1 MEDILLP
8 EVTRRPDRS
17 ADVIVTEHRLALD
30 LTRREMTVA
39 LERRRRELERALHDG
54 AQQQL
59 LALRMEILRV
69 VDASSVDD
77 SAWSVAI
84 AGVVARLD
92 AALDDLGRLA
102 SGQLPS
108 ALDVDNLVDSLRQLA
123 AISGAAADVQV
134 PASVIVDEA
143 SVEVIAFVVSEA
155 LANAQQHSN
164 SSRCTV
170 TVVQTLDGLRVDVID
185 DGRGG
190 ATIVPGRGIDGLR
203 QRAEALGGTLE
214 LFSDDAGTLLRLHLP
229 QPSAAS
235 RLRTPLSHRADEVDG
250 TDGTDGD
257 VGAVT
262 RKVRAMLGD
271 ATADLW
277 FWCAP
282 SLPGTNNFD
291 ASWRSETGDVI
302 DVGAVSSYER
312 SLVHTSN
319 GPRVRLVRLR
329 AGDQLLALLATD
341 ADTDRVASV
350 CRSHLGALVEGR
362 ERALASPAIERLRS
376 EHSRI
381 ARRSQSFEDALRR
394 RLTDRP
400 REELLTARGCLTGHD
415 RSRRT
420 YAAEHVANATEL
432 LREIVR
438 RLRVPDGDW
447 ASASTSLTTT
457 LQRIARR
464 ARVRVDLDADDLDDE
479 TASTV
484 VERVAE
490 EVMLDAPP
498 RTDLIVR
505 VRAHGH
511 HATLSVSLQRLP
523 SPVAIALLEELSLAS
538 GSTVTFRPS
547 LTGVRLLLEVPC
559 GL

>member
-1 MEDILLP
+1 MEEILLP

-17 ADVIVTEHRLALD
+17 ADVILTEHRLALD

-77 SAWSVAI
+77 SAWGVAI

-102 SGQLPS
+102 SGQLPR

-134 PASVIVDEA
+134 PASLIVDEA
-143 SVEVIAFVVSEA
+143 TVEVVAFVVSEA

-170 TVVQTLDGLRVDVID
+170 TVVQTLDGLRVDVND

-235 RLRTPLSHRADEVDG
+235 RLRTPPSHEADEADG
-250 TDGTDGD
+250 AI
-257 VGAVT
+257 GAVT

-282 SLPGTNNFD
+282 SLPGTNNLD
-291 ASWRSETGDVI
+291 ASWRSETGHVI
-302 DVGAVSSYER
+302 DGGVVSSYER

-319 GPRVRLVRLR
+319 GPKVRLVRLR

-350 CRSHLGALVEGR
+350 CRSHLGAIVEGR

-420 YAAEHVANATEL
+420 HAAEHVANATEL

-447 ASASTSLTTT
+447 ASASTNLTTT

-538 GSTVTFRPS
+538 GSTVTFRPN